1 MKHLPPFAR
10 GRRTLLLAAL
20 AAAGLRAHA
29 TAAPT
34 AQAATPARAPAPMPV
49 PGVEAG
55 TLHLAAVVTPG
66 VDEARRGAWLATLRA
81 LVTQHNSS
89 SDSVLRPGAA
99 GLAAPDRAWQL
110 HLWALE
116 GPATGWAAQLE
127 ALWRKQPVLAV
138 AAGLG
143 TQWQPVDAFCTRQK
157 LPCWLPSVDLMPEQ
171 PGPFSIYYQPGVKLE
186 AAVLARHLR
195 EMPPARR
202 PQRLVQVYRN
212 DALGHAAATALAEA
226 LANSGIVVDFRAVA
240 TATPQAVD
248 AAITNEP
255 AGTAWM
261 LWLRRADLERLGA
274 LQAPQGGVWVSGRLA
289 GQLAAVPTGWR
300 ASAQVVYP
308 WALPRDG
315 KADGSGFAAW
325 AASRGVELVDE
336 GMQAEAHFGLELF
349 GEATLQLGR
358 ALQPAA
364 LLAKGRSLLAAGASR
379 QQALA
384 TAIVSPARAASSA
397 EDVAPASVRRHTAIG
412 RASNLR
418 LLHAHAHERGELP
431 TPYPQLALEA
441 GQPAASHGAFIV
453 GFDAKQ
459 PERVEAR
466 SGWILAPT
474 RR

>member
-1 MKHLPPFAR
+1 MNHLPSFDRA
-10 GRRTLLLAAL
+10 RRTLLLAAL
-20 AAAGLRAHA
+20 AGAGLRAHA
-29 TAAPT
+29 TAAPST
-34 AQAATPARAPAPMPV
+34 ATTPARVPMAA

-66 VDEARRGAWLATLRA
+66 VDDARRSAWLATLRA

-110 HLWALE
+110 HLWELD
-116 GPATGWAAQLE
+116 GPVSGWPAQLD

-157 LPCWLPSVDLMPEQ
+157 LPCWLPSVDLMPDQ
-171 PGPFSIYYQPGVKLE
+171 PGPFSVYYQPGLKLE

-226 LANSGIVVDFRAVA
+226 LANSGIAVDFRAVA
-240 TATPQAVD
+240 TATPQAVE

-274 LQAPQGGVWVSGRLA
+274 LQAPAGGVWVSGRLA
-289 GQLAAVPTGWR
+289 GQLAAVPTAWR
-300 ASAQVVYP
+300 AGAQVVYP
-308 WALPRDG
+308 WALPRDS
-315 KADGSGFAAW
+315 KAGGSAFAAW

-336 GMQAEAHFGLELF
+336 GMQAEAHFGLELL

-358 ALQPAA
+358 DLQPAA
-364 LLAKGRSLLAAGASR
+364 LLAKGRALLAAGASR

-384 TAIVSPARAASSA
+384 TAIVPPARAASA
-397 EDVAPASVRRHTAIG
+397 ADDVAPASVRRHTAVG

-418 LLHAHAHERGELP
+418 LLQAHAQERGELP
-431 TPYPQLALEA
+431 TPYPQLALEP
-441 GQPAASHGAFIV
+441 GQPAASRGAFIV
-453 GFDAKQ
+453 GYAAAQ